1 MYGDTKYKWVVS
13 GSTTASAATAHALFG
28 SYNGLSLLNANDVV
42 LISVMPVT
50 NSAEILP
57 SVSLTPGMF
66 VSTSQNLH
74 EPLLPMAV
82 SDAMNLHFRNSVGAS
97 NSTIR
102 WNIWR
107 RVP

>member
-1 MYGDTKYKWVVS
+1 MYGDTKYSWVAS
-13 GSTTASAATAHALFG
+13 GSTAASAATAHALFG
-28 SYNGLSLLNANDVV
+28 NYSGLSLLNANDVLLINV
-42 LISVMPVT
+42 LPVT

-66 VSTSQNLH
+66 ISTSQNLH
-74 EPLLPMAV
+74 EPLFPMAV
-82 SDAMNLHFRNSVGAS
+82 SDVRNLHFRNAVGAS
-97 NSTIR
+97 NSTVR